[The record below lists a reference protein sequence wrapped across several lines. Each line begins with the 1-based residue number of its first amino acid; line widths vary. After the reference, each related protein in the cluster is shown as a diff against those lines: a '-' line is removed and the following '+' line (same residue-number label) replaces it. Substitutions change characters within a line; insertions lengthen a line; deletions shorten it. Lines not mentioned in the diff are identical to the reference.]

1 MSTEANRPSSDRDRV
16 PPTTTGTPSTSGT
29 PAPTGVPSTAGTRFT
44 TAPTTTT
51 GTPSASGSPSKKD
64 VAAQEGKAQAHQ
76 LKDEAADSGQR
87 VKETAKGQARAVKDE
102 ATHQAHDLLERL
114 KGDAQEYVGPQQE
127 RLASTV
133 RSVSDELHA
142 LANGEQPESHYVT
155 GLLGNAAG
163 RARTLAD
170 SLEHKDPQQLLQDV
184 RRFAA
189 RRPGTFLAIAAGI
202 GLLAGRATRGARDSE
217 DVATDSSGVKEY
229 FGGDRDTGQGTG
241 TTGTTHAAHR
251 QDDVPNRDTT
261 ASDPYAYRPEE
272 QQQQEPVRTY
282 TDRVPGTI
290 YPDQE
295 GRR

>member
-1 MSTEANRPSSDRDRV
+1 MSTEANRPSNDRDPV
-16 PPTTTGTPSTSGT
+16 
-29 PAPTGVPSTAGTRFT
+29 
-44 TAPTTTT
+44 PTTTT
-51 GTPSASGSPSKKD
+51 GTPATTGVPPTAGTRSTTAPTTPTGTPPASGTPSKKD

-76 LKDEAADSGQR
+76 LKNEAADSGQR
-87 VKETAKGQARAVKDE
+87 VKDTAKGQARAVKDE
-102 ATHQAHDLLERL
+102 ATHQAQDLLGRL

-163 RARTLAD
+163 RAESLAH
-170 SLEHKDPQQLLQDV
+170 SLEHKDAQQLLQDV

-202 GLLAGRATRGARDSE
+202 GLLAGRATRGAKDSD
-217 DVATDSSGVKEY
+217 DVATDGSGVKEY
-229 FGGDRDTGQGTG
+229 FTGDRDTGH
-241 TTGTTHAAHR
+241 TTGTTRAAHR
-251 QDDVPNRDTT
+251 QDDVPSRDTT